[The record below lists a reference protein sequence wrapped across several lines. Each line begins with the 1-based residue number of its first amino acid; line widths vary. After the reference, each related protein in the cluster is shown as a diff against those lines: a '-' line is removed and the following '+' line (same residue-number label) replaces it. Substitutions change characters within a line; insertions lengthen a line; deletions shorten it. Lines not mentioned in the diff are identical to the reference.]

1 MSWHF
6 LQGQEA
12 ASWEGTCLDG
22 APSALLSLIPTPEAF
37 SSPDNATDAC
47 HDSRCGTTCGPS
59 TASHGEAMLTS
70 SAEDSPAKTSAPQER
85 EPELTESDPAFG
97 GRWRELWVK
106 YDRVACGWKT
116 HRCLWTEA
124 LPWSSV
130 TSPKWGMMRD
140 GVLWERTTPEP
151 RTSGIG
157 VGWWPTP
164 RAGNPGSRPNGKGG
178 KILAEGVE
186 IAEGL
191 RVRNWP
197 TPTACMSK
205 GSSEASLFR
214 KDGASRESDRLDHA
228 IMAIN
233 GGQLNPN
240 WVEWLMGWPLGWTSM
255 EPIPEST
262 FAAWERAFRTEPT
275 DSSALETDKF
285 QPPL

>member
-1 MSWHF
+1 MSWHY

-22 APSALLSLIPTPEAF
+22 APSALLSMIHTPEAF
-37 SSPDNATDAC
+37 SSRDSGTDAC
-47 HDSRCGTTCGPS
+47 RDSQFGTTCGPL
-59 TASHGEAMLTS
+59 TESHGKAASTS
-70 SAEDSPAKTSAPQER
+70 SAEASLAKTSAPQVMEL
-85 EPELTESDPAFG
+85 ELTESDPACG
-97 GRWRELWVK
+97 SIWRELWAR
-106 YDRVACGWKT
+106 YDRVASGWKT
-116 HRCLWTEA
+116 HRCLWTED

-130 TSPKWGMMRD
+130 TLPKWGMMQG
-140 GVLWERTTPEP
+140 GVLWERITPEP
-151 RTSGIG
+151 CTSGTG
-157 VGWWPTP
+157 VGFWPTP

-178 KILAEGVE
+178 KILAEEVE

-214 KDGASRESDRLDHA
+214 KDGASMESDRLDHA

-240 WVEWLMGWPLGWTSM
+240 WVEWLMGWPMGWTSM
-255 EPIPEST
+255 EPMPEST

-275 DSSALETDKF
+275 DSSASATDKSRP
-285 QPPL
+285 QW